1 LGGLY
6 YFQENDELIGDLS
19 PNKLFGRINGV
30 QKLNLGT
37 LNYTDVY
44 NSTDLYRT
52 PGTYFRSNFNES
64 VIDST
69 GTYQANRETVKF
81 PSVRLLN
88 RSLYSSDSETF
99 KVKTGINNG
108 NDVSENV
115 VIKTKSII
123 PSVGFGIQNTFLNYY
138 NKTLFGEY
146 LNGTKTKENDGLPHV
161 LSGGYTGILKP
172 IKTYDSDEIEFT
184 AFYRNLSVFDFSIN
198 ENDLVNE
205 LKEATKN
212 LKRLTLISTTTDQN
226 YLNNLMIGYTKSF
239 LVYSKLKAVYLS
251 GKFGSEPKNR
261 LKEIITKLSDVNN
274 IDSKFNV
281 DSTTKLFDFYFL
293 VSHVFF
299 TSFHRVNNAFSN
311 LNIQPFDLKY
321 RLMFGSS
328 GSGSYQESA
337 IGNELNNILNLKY
350 NSKAQ
355 QIDSL
360 TNFLYKIWE
369 IEKVNLKKPED
380 YGFRATKATFALY
393 PSAGGFISPN
403 ALLTSVGGSNIDKSL
418 TLQSSNSIENFVYS
432 RNASIA
438 FNLYNSGN
446 RYNESDGNY
455 GLRHTLLVKSGRMVD
470 PLNSN
475 SASVL
480 FNKLT
485 ATTKSDIDNPT
496 SEKYLLDKEFDRVN
510 FLENY
515 CFNNH
520 SILNNTTRFFWFENN
535 RVGDNMKLDVY
546 LNSYDD
552 NNNGLKDAFNTDF
565 ENRNLNFLRN
575 IDLKLNGHEGFVS
588 NLESKYNS
596 VFDFSRLMDSINIEK
611 LIEFSDEFKKFSTIS
626 ADSNASTFNLN
637 SLIKASTVLKDNDL
651 FSVADGF
658 KNNTITGVTG
668 GMKLTKDDVT
678 LLLIGNSMYNYEFL
692 AKCGVSK
699 VLNIALTSAQKS
711 RCEHVATEFG
721 SYISTFANK
730 STIDSVTKL
739 GDFQLSIHNFHSSP
753 EVLFTNAKTYDDL
766 KKALIGNIS
775 ELNFNKLIARRI
787 LIGNQYVPPYR
798 ELQGNEIAEL
808 EQLNRSYLYSK
819 IHHPIG
825 VDVEIRYDDYYVNV
839 VKGFF
844 KYLNI
849 RYTKDNYKQ
858 LLKLIRGYAYHVSSS
873 NKNINSSFLP
883 NFGIVSSQTYLD
895 HLNKIRLSQNATRF
909 NNAAPAD
916 NTRVVLP
923 VNPNLVI
930 NNVEE
935 TTPTFEQYSLQ
946 QSNIDNLSD
955 SYFSDFNK
963 TTFESIVSGLNGFL
977 DRVNTN
983 ISARLSSDSENSLT
997 KQSAK
1002 DAMVNEF
1009 KKTTYYNV
1017 KSLFD
1022 KISTG
1027 GMEQSSNSVI
1037 PNAFIPSKVE
1047 DIKSIEVSDILNN
1060 VKLFYNYSINPNYCN
1075 EGSSGLVDSS
1085 YDLYQIFQIVDRG
1098 NNDIGVKILGDLV
1111 YLYNNLY
1118 ADFDT
1123 KANPGQD
1130 SDVLA
1135 LTNLTEGTVQKLF
1148 SGLAVSSGF
1157 LFQQI
1162 PNYLNLNGY
1171 LGKINSSTEKNAAE
1185 SIYELVDELF
1195 GVHTDT
1201 SLLGENRGTVFGG
1214 LTGFPG
1220 YIFQLGA
1227 LSSNLSTSDKTSE
1240 IKKNDNLNS
1249 FCLDVG
1255 YDDNREV
1262 VVKADGAPDEILKSN
1277 VTCFTVDFGTQN
1289 QQMFTSVQL
1298 DTAEFYDTEESIR
1311 TWVDVV
1317 NNTQQTIQTS
1327 NIFPILEKRSYSCTV
1342 TGLGNATIQPLSY
1355 FYLRNV
1361 PLFYGSYWITNV
1373 IHDIKPNTMITTFKG
1388 VRQPIASKNDVRK
1401 QLLYLMRER
1410 AAALKEANVAANVI
1424 QTEGIPDTSGDIYVV
1439 PVGSQAT
1446 NENDPYGYVMQ
1457 KTSSNSFYKFDG
1469 IEVLS
1474 SFIVSVTKTDGYTAA
1489 NIGLINTL
1497 YNQSRALV
1505 GNDTHSDVVRNM
1517 KNVAIG
1523 IMNQKSKNQDSRYA
1537 DPSFN
1542 NVSLSKLVKENKFST
1557 TSRLYTLLSDMSA
1570 NFDAYSKEDDLI
1582 KLDKNEKIYSVKV
1595 SDGTGGLDRKNDAN
1609 LVTFLMD
1616 SEINTTSADNILINQ
1631 SLFYID
1637 QSDKFT
1643 ALNTTIDGFGSK
1655 NENSSEYPD
1664 IFALFDSLSDNQ
1676 EIRSLNESKEITKI
1690 KPAQTGN
1697 EASRPIAKTEAQ
1709 IELWFPFLRTAKPK
1723 ACQFA
1728 LFVSDGNY
1736 RKNDYEKWLKAR
1748 GVEPT
1753 GDESWDKVAKNTENP
1768 EFALQAIY
1776 YGLVNPIPEVTDP
1789 TGTGDIA
1796 FNFGDGEKSYN
1807 IDSDTGKKR
1816 FLDDYKKVI
1825 NEKISRWDTDNK
1837 KPEQELSKTT
1847 VKFLGAYTPGVAF
1860 FTANEGG
1867 NKPFGKITWGNEIK
1881 KKYKLNDATNDQLSN
1896 EFVPTTLGS
1905 AERAFFI
1912 QSLTGNANEE
1922 YNNWRN
1928 GSEVLLDS
1936 AYGTNTTVTG
1946 LLDKYWKVATGAIK
1960 YDGTS
1965 PWSAAFISYII
1976 KDAAP
1981 IPDDFK
1987 YSAEH
1992 SEYIVNARGN
2002 NKSWKAY
2009 STKDSNIVLQIGDLL
2024 CYARNGDTPISV
2036 DLKDFASNQS
2046 SHCDC
2051 VTEIDLG
2058 KSAKAIGGNLGKTV
2072 AFSNINLNANGS
2084 VNDKNRT
2091 VILRFEPVSNTQSL
2105 STNLTDT
2112 QKADNQVKIKNLL
2125 KNAGLTKEQAAGIM
2139 GNIQKESG
2147 FNPLAGWIDVNSYPS
2162 YGLIQWNGR
2171 FTPKNGTKDKEV
2183 LLDTI
2188 GRTVE
2193 AQIEY
2198 LLRKTTTYQSY
2209 IKQTTGLSDP
2219 YMTAYKFAELVEICA
2234 DCNKGF
2240 DVYNNKT
2247 NNKYKTYQRSEYAVD
2262 FNNRFNNASDSL
2274 YWDGKGGSNSTT
2286 SSTVVIGDSL
2296 YSSIKSANGKIGLI
2310 NNPEMA
2316 SVGKH
2321 LSLDSNGVA
2330 GKSLITLLKELNPQT
2345 NVKNVI
2351 VTIGAND
2358 LWTLNTVKQNESIAL
2373 IKQKFPNAKYY
2384 IMNGNYGWGNLKV
2397 TNTNTDSVWQTKI
2410 TDYINVFKQG
2420 GFDVIGSITKVLKH
2434 PEPNDNFYKTYEAK
2448 LKTFA

>member
-1 LGGLY
+1 MDFKALKDNYIKYNQLNVGGSNIEDFFNNSNTINAKIVEDYDYQIKNSKFFSGYRIPLNTTVFADALVSRFDNGDTSFFPELGLMFLKTYVKEIFEKSNYTIDPKTLISVFNKNQELVEIPYSVALLLGGLY
-6 YFQENDELIGDLS
+6 YFQENDVLIDDLS

-30 QKLNLGT
+30 QKLNLST
-37 LNYTDVY
+37 LKYTDVY

-52 PGTYFRSNFNES
+52 PGTYFRNNFNES

-69 GTYQANRETVKF
+69 GTYQANRETLKF

-99 KVKTGINNG
+99 KVKTGISNG
-108 NDVSENV
+108 NDVLGDV
-115 VIKTKSII
+115 VIRTKSII
-123 PSVGFGIQNTFLNYY
+123 PSVGFGIQNKFLNYY

-146 LNGTKTKENDGLPHV
+146 LNGTKTKENDDLPHV
-161 LSGGYTGILKP
+161 LAGGYTGILKP

-184 AFYRNLSVFDFSIN
+184 AFYRNLSVFDFSII

-212 LKRLTLISTTTDQN
+212 LKRLSLINTTADQS
-226 YLNNLMIGYTKSF
+226 YLNNLLIGYTKSF
-239 LVYSKLKAVYLS
+239 LVYSKLKAAYLS
-251 GKFGSEPKNR
+251 GRFGSEPKNR

-274 IDSKFNV
+274 IDSKFNL

-299 TSFHRVNNAFSN
+299 TSFHRVNNTLSN

-328 GSGSYQESA
+328 GSSSYQKSA
-337 IGNELNNILNLKY
+337 IGNDLHNILNLKY
-350 NSKAQ
+350 NSKAE

-369 IEKVNLKKPED
+369 VEKVNLKKPED
-380 YGFRATKATFALY
+380 YGFRAAKATFALY

-403 ALLTSVGGSNIDKSL
+403 ALLTSVNGSSVDKSL
-418 TLQSSNSIENFVYS
+418 TLHTSNIIENFVYS
-432 RNASIA
+432 RNRSIA
-438 FNLYNSGN
+438 FNLYNTGN
-446 RYNESDGNY
+446 GYNKSDGDY
-455 GLRHTLLVKSGRMVD
+455 GKSLVKSGSMVD
-470 PLNSN
+470 PLNTN
-475 SASVL
+475 AANLL
-480 FNKLT
+480 FNKLISDN
-485 ATTKSDIDNPT
+485 KPDIDNPT
-496 SEKYLLDKEFDRVN
+496 SEKYLLDKEFRRVN

-575 IDLKLNGHEGFVS
+575 IDLKLNGHEAFVENS
-588 NLESKYNS
+588 KSKYNS

-626 ADSNASTFNLN
+626 VDANASTFNLN
-637 SLIKASTVLKDNDL
+637 SLIKASTILKDNDL

-658 KNNTITGVTG
+658 KNNAITGVTG
-668 GMKLTKDDVT
+668 GMTLTKDDIT

-692 AKCGVSK
+692 TKCGVSK

-711 RCEHVATEFG
+711 RCEHVSTEFG

-766 KKALIGNIS
+766 KKALGGDIS

-787 LIGNQYVPPYR
+787 LIGNQYVPSYR

-825 VDVEIRYDDYYVNV
+825 VDTEIKYDDYYVNI

-858 LLKLIRGYAYHVSSS
+858 LLKLIRGYVYHVSSS
-873 NKNINSSFLP
+873 NKNINLEFLP
-883 NFGIVSSQTYLD
+883 NFGIISNQNYLD

-935 TTPTFEQYSLQ
+935 TTPKFEQYSIP

-963 TTFESIVSGLNGFL
+963 TTFESVVSGLNGFL
-977 DRVNTN
+977 DRINTN

-1027 GMEQSSNSVI
+1027 GMEQSSNSAT
-1037 PNAFIPSKVE
+1037 PNVFIPSKVE
-1047 DIKSIEVSDILNN
+1047 DIKSIEISDILTN
-1060 VKLFYNYSINPNYCN
+1060 VKLFHNYSINPNYCFD
-1075 EGSSGLVDSS
+1075 GSSGVVDNS

-1123 KANPGQD
+1123 KTNPGQD

-1135 LTNLTEGTVQKLF
+1135 LRNLTEGTVQKLF

-1171 LGKINSSTEKNAAE
+1171 LGKLNSSAEKNAAE

-1220 YIFQLGA
+1220 YIFQLGT

-1277 VTCFTVDFGTQN
+1277 ITCFTVDFGTQN

-1373 IHDIKPNTMITTFKG
+1373 IHDIRPNTMITTFKG
-1388 VRQPIASKNDVRK
+1388 VRQPIASKNDIRK

-1410 AAALKEANVAANVI
+1410 AAALKDANVAANVV

-1557 TSRLYTLLSDMSA
+1557 TSRLYTLLSDMST
-1570 NFDAYSKEDDLI
+1570 NFDAYSKENDLI

-1616 SEINTTSADNILINQ
+1616 SEINTTSADNIPINQ

-1637 QSDKFT
+1637 ESDKFT

-1655 NENSSEYPD
+1655 SENSSEYPD

-1690 KPAQTGN
+1690 RPAQTGN
-1697 EASRPIAKTEAQ
+1697 EVLRPKVKDPESEIKP
-1709 IELWFPFLRTAKPK
+1709 WFPFLSTAEPE

-1728 LFVSDGNY
+1728 LFVSDGAY
-1736 RKNDYEKWLKAR
+1736 RKDTYEKWLEAR
-1748 GVEPT
+1748 GIEAT
-1753 GDESWDKVAKNTENP
+1753 GDESWDKLPKTNNG

-1776 YGLVNPIPEVTDP
+1776 YGLINPIPQVTDP
-1789 TGTGDIA
+1789 TGFDDIA
-1796 FNFGDGEKSYN
+1796 FDLGGSYGRKSYD
-1807 IDSDTGKKR
+1807 IDDLTDQSR
-1816 FLDDYKKVI
+1816 FLDDYQKVI
-1825 NEKISRWDTDNK
+1825 GDKISLWDIDNK
-1837 KPEQELSKTT
+1837 KPQQELSKTT
-1847 VKFLGAYTPGVAF
+1847 VRFLGAYTPGKVAF

-1867 NKPFGKITWGNEIK
+1867 NKPFGKVTWSNEIK

-1905 AERAFFI
+1905 AERSSFI

-1936 AYGTNTTVTG
+1936 AYATNTTVTG
-1946 LLDKYWKVATGAIK
+1946 LLDKYWKVAKGVK
-1960 YDGTS
+1960 YDGS
-1965 PWSAAFISYII
+1965 SAWSAAFISYII

-1987 YSAEH
+1987 YSAAH
-1992 SEYIVNARGN
+1992 SEYIVNARDN

-2009 STKDSNIVLQIGDLL
+2009 STKDSNVVLQIGDLL
-2024 CYARNGDTPISV
+2024 CYARNGGTAISV
-2036 DLKDFASNQS
+2036 DLKDFATNQS

-2051 VTEIDLG
+2051 VTEIDPG
-2058 KSAKAIGGNLGKTV
+2058 KSAKAIGGNLGNTV
-2072 AFSNINLNANGS
+2072 AFANINLNANGG

-2091 VILRFEPVSNTQSL
+2091 VILRFEP
-2105 STNLTDT
+2105 
-2112 QKADNQVKIKNLL
+2112 
-2125 KNAGLTKEQAAGIM
+2125 
-2139 GNIQKESG
+2139 
-2147 FNPLAGWIDVNSYPS
+2147 
-2162 YGLIQWNGR
+2162 
-2171 FTPKNGTKDKEV
+2171 
-2183 LLDTI
+2183 
-2188 GRTVE
+2188 
-2193 AQIEY
+2193 
-2198 LLRKTTTYQSY
+2198 
-2209 IKQTTGLSDP
+2209 
-2219 YMTAYKFAELVEICA
+2219 
-2234 DCNKGF
+2234 
-2240 DVYNNKT
+2240 
-2247 NNKYKTYQRSEYAVD
+2247 SE
-2262 FNNRFNNASDSL
+2262 
-2274 YWDGKGGSNSTT
+2274 NSTT
-2286 SSTVVIGDSL
+2286 TEPNATVINFSGSLNDLLKSAGYDPNSPEAIMAASIATIEGWTNKNTLAYKNNNPGNLDYSDSYKVYDAKVVKQSGNTKQTSRFAVFSKAEFGIKAL
-2296 YSSIKSANGKIGLI
+2296 IESKIKSWADGRMPVTATNSGNYVNEIGEWKKDQPPTFLQFFYTYAPPSDGG
-2310 NNPEMA
+2310 NNPKNYAA
-2316 SVGKH
+2316 SV
-2321 LSLDSNGVA
+2321 VA
-2330 GKSLITLLKELNPQT
+2330 TINSKAN
-2345 NVKNVI
+2345 KNF
-2351 VTIGAND
+2351 
-2358 LWTLNTVKQNESIAL
+2358 TV
-2373 IKQKFPNAKYY
+2373 
-2384 IMNGNYGWGNLKV
+2384 
-2397 TNTNTDSVWQTKI
+2397 QTKVKDI
-2410 TDYINVFKQG
+2410 F
-2420 GFDVIGSITKVLKH
+2420 S
-2434 PEPNDNFYKTYEAK
+2434 
-2448 LKTFA
+2448 